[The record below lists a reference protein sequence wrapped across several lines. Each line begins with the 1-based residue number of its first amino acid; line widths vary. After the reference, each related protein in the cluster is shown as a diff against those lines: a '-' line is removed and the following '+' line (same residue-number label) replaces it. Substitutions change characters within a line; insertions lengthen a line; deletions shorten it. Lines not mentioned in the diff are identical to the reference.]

1 MRARAGGTIRPHAH
15 SRPLGITDPKRDKG
29 RPGAVLTVHGFP
41 IGARVQCTNTGWVG
55 TVLRETSAP
64 GRVLVK
70 VGRGQVAVL
79 PEHLKLMPEP
89 GQGQRE

>member
-1 MRARAGGTIRPHAH
+1 M
-15 SRPLGITDPKRDKG
+15 
-29 RPGAVLTVHGFP
+29 
-41 IGARVQCTNTGWVG
+41 G